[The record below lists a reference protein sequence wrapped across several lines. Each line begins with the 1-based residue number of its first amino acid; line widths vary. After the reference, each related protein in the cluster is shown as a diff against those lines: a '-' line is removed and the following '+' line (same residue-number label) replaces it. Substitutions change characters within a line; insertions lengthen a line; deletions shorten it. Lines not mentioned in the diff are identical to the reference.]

1 MMCTMACRR
10 DAPGAPR
17 PRAARRRAA
26 AVGVPLL
33 ALLLCLA
40 PASALRAQATVP
52 SAAARPDPAASR
64 PDSSAAQARPAAPD
78 SAAADSLGAA
88 LLPGVTF
95 PQRPAPGVHHVDE
108 AGVIDPADARRLD
121 ALAEALLRDEH
132 VPLLVVTLKDL
143 ASHGAVGTPIERYAA
158 ALFREWRMGTAER
171 DVGMLLLV
179 SVGDRRARIELGAGW
194 GHAYDATTLTVMNTL
209 ILPRFREGRYSEGVL
224 AGVRGLDAMARGRPL
239 PSPPTPWW
247 QWPLTGAIFLGVS
260 GIVYSVVNSGRYGWA
275 YSIASGLVGLVSLLL
290 AVRAEARDERSR
302 T

>member
-1 MMCTMACRR
+1 MTCTMACSR

-17 PRAARRRAA
+17 PRAAHRCAAA
-26 AVGVPLL
+26 AVALLL
-33 ALLLCLA
+33 ALA
-40 PASALRAQATVP
+40 SASALRAQATVP
-52 SAAARPDPAASR
+52 PAAARPDGPAPHPDSPAAQGPTAAR
-64 PDSSAAQARPAAPD
+64 DSPAV
-78 SAAADSLGAA
+78 ADSLGAA
-88 LLPGVTF
+88 LLPGATF
-95 PQRPAPGVHHVDE
+95 PQRPIPGIHHVDE
-108 AGVIDPADARRLD
+108 AGVIDPADGRRLD

-143 ASHGAVGTPIERYAA
+143 ASHGAAGAPIERYAA

-179 SVGDRRARIELGAGW
+179 SVGDRLARIELGAGW
-194 GHAYDATTLTVMNTL
+194 GHAYDETALTVMNTL

-224 AGVRGLDAMARGRPL
+224 AGARGLDAMARARPL

-275 YSIASGLVGLVSLLL
+275 YAIASGLVGLVSLLL